1 MKKEGNDKKVTSR
14 RSPRHKLAPRD
25 PKGGRPPQEIAAQ
38 LGEHILQVALDQ
50 FIAHGVEGANM
61 DDIAAAANVSK
72 RTLYSRYGSKT
83 QLLIASA
90 EHGTQ
95 RHLKA
100 ITVDR
105 RSGDLRNRLLKLCR
119 KMLDA
124 ALKPEVIGIE
134 TLATWIFERKLE
146 AQLSIHRNPGA
157 SLIQDL
163 LTEEARV
170 RNIEEDLPFLA
181 AFIFDATVIGPRA
194 RILLRKDLAN
204 TARAKTEHLAQTMDL
219 LARAVPLLE
228 PELQHAP
235 KR

>member
-1 MKKEGNDKKVTSR
+1 
-14 RSPRHKLAPRD
+14 
-25 PKGGRPPQEIAAQ
+25 
-38 LGEHILQVALDQ
+38 
-50 FIAHGVEGANM
+50 
-61 DDIAAAANVSK
+61 
-72 RTLYSRYGSKT
+72 
-83 QLLIASA
+83 
-90 EHGTQ
+90 
-95 RHLKA
+95 
-100 ITVDR
+100 
-105 RSGDLRNRLLKLCR
+105 
-119 KMLDA
+119 MLDA

-181 AFIFDATVIGPRA
+181 AFMFDATVTGPRA